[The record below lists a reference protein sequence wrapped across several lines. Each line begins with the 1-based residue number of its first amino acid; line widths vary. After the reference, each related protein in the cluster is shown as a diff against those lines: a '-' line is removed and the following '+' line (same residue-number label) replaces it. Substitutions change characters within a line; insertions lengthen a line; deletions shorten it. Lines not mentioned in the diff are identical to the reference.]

1 MKHQAKAPDRL
12 RWFKYV
18 KPYLPW
24 FIIGP
29 LCMIVEVIGEVV
41 MPKLLAYIIDFSV
54 THEMTDPPAW
64 LSWLY
69 GVLGQSFDDPDA
81 PLVVALAV
89 VLYMLISQLV
99 DFVTSIYGEV
109 VYRFVKKV

>member
-1 MKHQAKAPDRL
+1 MTLTSSKPETQARTPQAPERL

-41 MPKLLAYIIDFSV
+41 MPKLLAYIIDFGVKHTMDLCFVIICTV
-54 THEMTDPPAW
+54 TEQVFREPFLPEPA
-64 LSWLY
+64 
-69 GVLGQSFDDPDA
+69 
-81 PLVVALAV
+81 
-89 VLYMLISQLV
+89 IH
-99 DFVTSIYGEV
+99 
-109 VYRFVKKV
+109 R

>member
-1 MKHQAKAPDRL
+1 MILTASNTKPQANATRTERL

-41 MPKLLAYIIDFSV
+41 LPKLLAYIIDFGV
-54 THEMTDPPAW
+54 NHDMEDAPAW
-64 LSWLY
+64 LTWIY
-69 GVLGQSFDDPDA
+69 NALGQSFDNPA
-81 PLVVALAV
+81 
-89 VLYMLISQLV
+89 IS
-99 DFVTSIYGEV
+99 
-109 VYRFVKKV
+109 